1 MNTTKTAK
9 LVIAVIV
16 LGTATTYLL
25 LQAVKSSWAYYYS
38 VDKFVESNL
47 YTQLQ
52 ESHKASDSATNNR
65 MIRLAGW
72 VKEGSIERNQETATL
87 DFELTGKKNSVSV
100 TYTGPVP
107 KNFEAGREV
116 VVEGKLSS
124 NQIFKADKI
133 MTRCE
138 SKYKVKL

>member
-9 LVIAVIV
+9 LVIALVV

-38 VDKFVESNL
+38 VDEFVESNL
-47 YTQLQ
+47 YTQPQ
-52 ESHKASDSATNNR
+52 SSDEASGSRNDR
-65 MIRLAGW
+65 IIRLAGW
-72 VKEGSIERNQETATL
+72 VKEDSIEKSRESTTL
-87 DFELTGKKNSVSV
+87 DFELTGQKNSVSV

-107 KNFEAGREV
+107 PNFEAGREV
-116 VVEGKLSS
+116 VVQGKLSG
-124 NQIFKADKI
+124 NKIFKADKI